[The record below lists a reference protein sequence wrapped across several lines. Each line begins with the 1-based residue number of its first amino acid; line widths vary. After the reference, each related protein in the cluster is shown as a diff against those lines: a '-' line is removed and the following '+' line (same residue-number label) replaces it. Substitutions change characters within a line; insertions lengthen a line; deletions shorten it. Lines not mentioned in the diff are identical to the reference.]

1 MSTPRFFVPDTAE
14 CGAEGVRL
22 HGLARGSIVTLPA
35 AVSHHARRVLRL
47 RPDDAIALFD
57 GQGNEYQAVLVQ
69 DPAGE
74 SANGSRSA
82 ARILAGGAVDREA
95 CVAITLVQA
104 LSAQEKIDWL
114 LEKCVELGVRRLV
127 LAPAGRS
134 VVRLDAARQERRLAR
149 WRDIA
154 VAACC
159 QCGRNRLPLVSLA
172 DNLGAALQLAR
183 DDAAQAWILDPA
195 APAAL
200 AGGAGRAVG
209 RTAGAEPR
217 LACAV
222 GPEGGFTPAELVE
235 AESRGYTR
243 TRLGPRVLRTETAG
257 LAVVTALLALHG
269 EYTR

>member
-1 MSTPRFFVPDTAE
+1 VETHKNLALALTAVPD
-14 CGAEGVRL
+14 
-22 HGLARGSIVTLPA
+22 PA
-35 AVSHHARRVLRL
+35 AAEESYWAALRL

-69 DPAGE
+69 DPGGE

-127 LAPAGRS
+127 LAPSERS

-172 DNLGAALQLAR
+172 ENLGAALQLAR
-183 DDAAQAWILDPA
+183 DDGAQAWILDPA

-200 AGGAGRAVG
+200 AGA
-209 RTAGAEPR
+209 TAGAAPR

-222 GPEGGFTPAELVE
+222 GPEGGFTAAELAQ
-235 AESRGYTR
+235 AESLGYTR
-243 TRLGPRVLRTETAG
+243 ARLGPRVLRTETAG

-269 EYTR
+269 EYAR